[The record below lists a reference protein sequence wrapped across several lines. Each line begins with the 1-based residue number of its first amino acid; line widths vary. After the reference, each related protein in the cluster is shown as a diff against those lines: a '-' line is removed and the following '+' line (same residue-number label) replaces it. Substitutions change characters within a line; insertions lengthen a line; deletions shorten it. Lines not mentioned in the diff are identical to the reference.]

1 MLLHVCFA
9 YNVAVTLRL
18 NLCDDSSCMRSRT
31 SCSDQRVQALGAALP
46 KRIRERHDRKA
57 AYDVSKKKVSEW
69 TPLVRA
75 NREAATLHLKR
86 DAAVPRVATA
96 AGLASRHEAV
106 SAFEHEVA
114 AMLKQA
120 GHTSTKAIAEV
131 RTRCGALLRVTELA
145 GLRACEGAMSWTR
158 PVM

>member
-1 MLLHVCFA
+1 M
-9 YNVAVTLRL
+9 
-18 NLCDDSSCMRSRT
+18 
-31 SCSDQRVQALGAALP
+31 QALEAALP

-57 AYDVSKKKVSEW
+57 AYDVSKKKISEW

-106 SAFEHEVA
+106 SAFEQEVA
-114 AMLKQA
+114 ELLKQA

-131 RTRCGALLRVTELA
+131 CARAVA
-145 GLRACEGAMSWTR
+145 RACVDASRTCVQAARFRRSGQGR
-158 PVM
+158 NRQDV